1 MYDFVFLIDFGNTSK
16 TYYSCLSL
24 NCSPMINF
32 KIGSLHKTIAHVH
45 VYYMVYCL
53 WYYWYFFSLAT
64 YLNPSKHNKGHEE
77 KEKTLVMYG
86 DHKWNWQGTSNL
98 LIY

>member
-45 VYYMVYCL
+45 VYYMVYCCCL
-53 WYYWYFFSLAT
+53 FVFAVFSAEKVVVSS
-64 YLNPSKHNKGHEE
+64 NPAHGKVYSIQHYK
-77 KEKTLVMYG
+77 V
-86 DHKWNWQGTSNL
+86 QRVIIL
-98 LIY
+98 L